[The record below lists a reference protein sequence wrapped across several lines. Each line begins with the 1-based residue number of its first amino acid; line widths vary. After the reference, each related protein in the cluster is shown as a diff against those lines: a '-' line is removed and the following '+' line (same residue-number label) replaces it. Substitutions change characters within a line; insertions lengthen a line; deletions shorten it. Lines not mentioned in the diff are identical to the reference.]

1 MAKIEQVTPARPVKV
16 KLVNVAAY
24 ARVSTASQRQL
35 SSIATQV
42 SYYSRLIQST
52 PGWTYAGVFTDEGIT
67 GTKTS
72 GRQGLADLMNLARE
86 GGVDIVLCKSISRLA
101 RNTVDLLDIVREL
114 KNLGV
119 SIRFERENIDTASA
133 DGELLLTLL
142 ASFAQEESA
151 SLSANV
157 KWAIRKGFKQGKTN
171 SFVLYGYRWDGKRF
185 HIHERE
191 AEAIRRIYTGFL
203 AGTSPEKIVAQLNAE
218 GYRSLTG
225 KSLEPNLARRI
236 LKNERYTGNQMLQ
249 KTFIPRIGT
258 NREVKNTGELE
269 RFWVEDS
276 HPPIIDMKT
285 FQQVKTELARRRKLG
300 LAATP
305 SIATGCFTSRIK
317 CGSCGRNYQRKTR
330 YRKTGAY
337 KIWRCWGACLGKGNT
352 CEPDLKETH
361 LKQAVIKILAL
372 TKWDEEEIM
381 SRLTSITV
389 MKDELIFTHDDQRQ
403 TTIALDQLEGE

>member
-1 MAKIEQVTPARPVKV
+1 MVKIEQVTPARPVKV
-16 KLVNVAAY
+16 NLVNVAAY
-24 ARVSTASQRQL
+24 ARVSTASERQL

-52 PGWTYAGVFTDEGIT
+52 PGWTYSGVFTDEGIT

-72 GRQGLADLMNLARE
+72 GRQGLSDLMNLARN

-101 RNTVDLLDIVREL
+101 RNTVDLLRIVREL

-119 SIRFERENIDTASA
+119 SIRFEREHIDTASA

-171 SFVLYGYRWDGKRF
+171 SFVLYGYRWDGQRF

-191 AEAIRRIYTGFL
+191 AEAIRRIYTSFL
-203 AGTSPEKIVAQLNAE
+203 AGISPEKIVDQLNAE
-218 GYRSLTG
+218 GFRSLTG
-225 KSLEPNLARRI
+225 KPLEPNLARRI
-236 LKNERYTGNQMLQ
+236 LENERYTGNQMLQ
-249 KTFIPRIGT
+249 KTFIPAIGAK
-258 NREVKNTGELE
+258 REVKNTGELE
-269 RFWVEDS
+269 RYWVEDS
-276 HPPIIDMKT
+276 HPAIIDMDT
-285 FQQVKTELARRRKLG
+285 FQQVQAELARRRRLG

-305 SIATGCFTSRIK
+305 SLTTGCFTSRIK
-317 CGSCGRNYQRKTR
+317 CASCGKNYQRKTR
-330 YRKTGAY
+330 YRKAGAY

-352 CEPDLKETH
+352 CGPDLKETH

-372 TKWDEEEIM
+372 AKWDEEEIM
-381 SRLTSITV
+381 SRLSCITV
-389 MKDELIFTHDDQRQ
+389 TKDQLTLTHDNHRQ
-403 TTIALDQLEGE
+403 TVIALARLDGE

>member
-1 MAKIEQVTPARPVKV
+1 MVKIEQVTPARPVKV
-16 KLVNVAAY
+16 NLVNVAAY
-24 ARVSTASQRQL
+24 ARVSTASERQL

-72 GRQGLADLMNLARE
+72 GRQGLSDLMNLARNGE
-86 GGVDIVLCKSISRLA
+86 VDIVLCKSISRLA
-101 RNTVDLLDIVREL
+101 RNTVDLLRIVREL

-119 SIRFERENIDTASA
+119 SIRFEREHIDTASA

-157 KWAIRKGFKQGKTN
+157 KWAIRQGFKQGKTN
-171 SFVLYGYRWDGKRF
+171 SFVLYGYRWDGQRF

-203 AGTSPEKIVAQLNAE
+203 AGTSPEKIVDQLNAE
-218 GYRSLTG
+218 GFRSLTG
-225 KSLEPNLARRI
+225 KPLEPNLARRI

-249 KTFIPRIGT
+249 KTYIPQIGT

-269 RFWVEDS
+269 RYWVEDS
-276 HPPIIDMKT
+276 HPAIIDMET
-285 FQQVKTELARRRKLG
+285 FQQVQAELTRRRRLG

-305 SIATGCFTSRIK
+305 SLTTGCFTSRIK
-317 CGSCGRNYQRKTR
+317 CASCGKNYQRKTR
-330 YRKTGAY
+330 YRKAGAY

-352 CEPDLKETH
+352 CGPDLKETH

-372 TKWDEEEIM
+372 AKWDEEEIM
-381 SRLTSITV
+381 SRLSCITV
-389 MKDELIFTHDDQRQ
+389 TKDQLTLTHDNHRQ
-403 TTIALDQLEGE
+403 TVIALARLDGE

>member
-1 MAKIEQVTPARPVKV
+1 MVKIEQVTPARPVKV

-24 ARVSTASQRQL
+24 ARVSTASERQL

-72 GRQGLADLMNLARE
+72 GRQGLSDLMNLARN

-101 RNTVDLLDIVREL
+101 RNTVDLLRIVREL

-119 SIRFERENIDTASA
+119 SIRFEREHIDTASA

-157 KWAIRKGFKQGKTN
+157 KWAIRQGFKQGKTN
-171 SFVLYGYRWDGKRF
+171 SFVLYGYRWDGQRF

-191 AEAIRRIYTGFL
+191 AEAIRRIYTSFL
-203 AGTSPEKIVAQLNAE
+203 AGISPEKIVACLNAE
-218 GYRSLTG
+218 GFRSLTG
-225 KSLEPNLARRI
+225 KPLEPNLARRI
-236 LKNERYTGNQMLQ
+236 LENERYTGNQMLQ
-249 KTFIPRIGT
+249 KTFIPAIGAK
-258 NREVKNTGELE
+258 REVKNTGELE
-269 RFWVEDS
+269 RYWVEDS
-276 HPPIIDMKT
+276 HPAIIDMDT
-285 FQQVKTELARRRKLG
+285 FQQVQAELARRRRLG

-305 SIATGCFTSRIK
+305 SLTTGCFTSRIK
-317 CGSCGRNYQRKTR
+317 CASCGRNYQRKTR
-330 YRKTGAY
+330 YRKAGAY

-352 CEPDLKETH
+352 CGPDLKETH
-361 LKQAVIKILAL
+361 LKQAVIRILAL
-372 TKWDEEEIM
+372 AKWDEEEIM
-381 SRLTSITV
+381 SRLSCITV
-389 MKDELIFTHDDQRQ
+389 TKDQLTLTHDNLRQ
-403 TTIALDQLEGE
+403 TVIALARLEGE